1 MYVLIETSVCRGH
14 VISSRS
20 VFATALDSVMLS
32 HLNQIMDDFVF
43 KNNQFVDVA
52 NDGKYS
58 TDFEI
63 TQHLDGYSLI
73 YKVIELQV

>member
-20 VFATALDSVMLS
+20 VFATALDSSMLS

-43 KNNQFVDVA
+43 KHNQFVNMT

-58 TDFEI
+58 TDIEI

-73 YKVIELQV
+73 YKVIELRV